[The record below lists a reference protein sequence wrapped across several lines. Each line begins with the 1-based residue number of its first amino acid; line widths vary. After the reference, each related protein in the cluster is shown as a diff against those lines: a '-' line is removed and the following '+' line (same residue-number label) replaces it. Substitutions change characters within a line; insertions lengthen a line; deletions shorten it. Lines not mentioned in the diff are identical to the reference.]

1 MEVDDNYFRSGLI
14 MDITVFKD
22 QAKNVY
28 KLLILL
34 NIIQQQI
41 NAY

>member
-1 MEVDDNYFRSGLI
+1 
-14 MDITVFKD
+14 MDITVCKD